1 MACEG
6 TRFTESK
13 RIESM
18 KYGRT
23 KGLPELKYHLLPRTK
38 GLMMVLQGAK
48 DKSTRLKQ
56 HDTSILS
63 FVFQFLPSTISLLH
77 FQVIVPHLNSE
88 LFSKV
93 ELARLKFISSKFKFI
108 KEEKHETISILFQT
122 NTNIDNSVQ

>member
-18 KYGRT
+18 KYGQT

-48 DKSTRLKQ
+48 DKSTRLKPTIQ
-56 HDTSILS
+56 YDSS
-63 FVFQFLPSTISLLH
+63 FVFSSCRVQFYSCIS
-77 FQVIVPHLNSE
+77 
-88 LFSKV
+88 K
-93 ELARLKFISSKFKFI
+93 
-108 KEEKHETISILFQT
+108 
-122 NTNIDNSVQ
+122 